1 MKQRKLKKI
10 FKNILREDMLA
21 NVWDG
26 TKQDKRRIYK
36 LTISQMQQELNTE
49 WRNQTGY

>member
-1 MKQRKLKKI
+1 MNKRKHKKI
-10 FKNILREDMLA
+10 FKEILREDMLA
-21 NVWDG
+21 NIWDG

-36 LTISQMQQELNTE
+36 LTISQMQQELKNE